1 MGAGSQNTLNSTTA
15 REDDLL
21 VYRRIREY
29 LAEYPRAN
37 AMQIANAT
45 GVSISKITRYV
56 REGGLVLR

>member
-1 MGAGSQNTLNSTTA
+1 MGAGNQSTLNNMA

-21 VYRRIREY
+21 VYRKIRDY
-29 LAEYPRAN
+29 LTEYPRAN